1 MIKQQT
7 TRTAPAER
15 RAGTYERDDDVIA
28 LLAYGTQTILDVP
41 RSRELTTVGTAPDR
55 DLVLCGEDISAHH
68 CVLERRSR
76 GLVVTNDASKNG
88 LAYEVKRNLGLG
100 LKASFEDKRDT
111 GEGFVLTPGMSFVVG
126 AEPHRFLAL
135 DDEMRKHYPT
145 LVEILGREDEVRAAT
160 EEGVTPLPSDVI
172 LAADGPGHLLIT
184 GRPGCEQ
191 EELAR
196 IIHKISKRRGQDIV
210 EIDSVPEDRRGQNA
224 IVKRQATRS
233 TLVLHLGEN
242 RKRLDPAFVSLVL
255 SPSFQI
261 RVIVLARTVN
271 QARRALGH
279 EHWRPL
285 MHVALCPMS
294 LRRAAIHRL
303 LDEWLAARDSPL
315 RIADLTPQNQRAL
328 LICPWRENLKALRQ
342 TAVRLDAI
350 VQAGFS
356 RKKAAVS
363 LGIARQTFY
372 SWFGNTLRLTK
383 PLVPDARARALT
395 ATLAARTQAS
405 S

>member
-1 MIKQQT
+1 MNKQQT

-28 LLAYGTQTILDVP
+28 LLGYGTHTMLDVP
-41 RSRELTTVGTAPDR
+41 RSRELTTVGTASDR
-55 DLVLCGEDISAHH
+55 DLVLSGEDISAHH
-68 CVLERRSR
+68 CLLERRSR

-100 LKASFEDKRDT
+100 LKPSFEDKRDT
-111 GEGFVLTPGMSFVVG
+111 GEGFVLTSGMSFVVG

-135 DDEMRKHYPT
+135 DDAMRKHYPT
-145 LVEILGREDEVRAAT
+145 LVEILGREDEVRVAT
-160 EEGVTPLPSDVI
+160 EEGET
-172 LAADGPGHLLIT
+172 
-184 GRPGCEQ
+184 CEQ

-196 IIHKISKRRGQDIV
+196 MIHKISKRREQDIV
-210 EIDSVPEDRRGQNA
+210 EIDSVPDDRRGQNA

-242 RKRLDPAFVSLVL
+242 RRRLDPAFVSLVF

-261 RVIVLARTVN
+261 RVIVIARTVN

-383 PLVPDARARALT
+383 PLVPDVRARALA
-395 ATLAARTQAS
+395 ATLAARAQAS